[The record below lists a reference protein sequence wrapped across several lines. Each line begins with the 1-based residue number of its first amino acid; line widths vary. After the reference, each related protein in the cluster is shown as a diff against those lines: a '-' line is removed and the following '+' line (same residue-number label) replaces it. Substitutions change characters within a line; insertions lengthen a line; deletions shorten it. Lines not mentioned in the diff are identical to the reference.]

1 MPLRR
6 RRLLAAGALAA
17 LGLGAQAQQRAPAAR
32 VAVHDLDWRDRSRSR
47 DVPVRLYWPEDALG
61 EAPLLLFS
69 HGFGGERGHATW
81 LGRSLAAQG
90 VACAHAQHI
99 GSDYRVWLSGPLDW
113 GLRQLRG
120 EMTQER
126 LDRVLDM
133 QFMLERL
140 LQGEFG
146 QRIDQGRIAAAGHSL
161 GAQTALLMGGAQ
173 LPRERQPLRERRVGA
188 VVALGTAAFPGLD
201 TAALLRGLEVP
212 TLHVSTEEDK
222 TSMPGY
228 AAGIE
233 ERVAWYRAAGGPA
246 KSLAVFRTG
255 AHAIFNDA
263 APDHPVGA
271 AAADLVHA
279 FLRTLW
285 QGDAR
290 ALPAWRER
298 QGSFV
303 TRFETQGDLH
313 RIPSGV
319 RT

>member
-1 MPLRR
+1 MLLRR
-6 RRLLAAGALAA
+6 RQLLAAGGLAA
-17 LGLGAQAQQRAPAAR
+17 IGLGARAQPRAS
-32 VAVHDLDWRDRSRSR
+32 VHDLDWRDRSRSR
-47 DVPVRLYWPEDALG
+47 DVPVRLYWPQDALG
-61 EAPLLLFS
+61 EVPLLLFS
-69 HGFGGERGHATW
+69 HGFGGERGHASW
-81 LGRSLAAQG
+81 LGRRLSAQG
-90 VACAHAQHI
+90 IACAHVQHI

-133 QFMLERL
+133 QFTLDRL

-146 QRIDQGRIAAAGHSL
+146 TRIDQGRVAAAGHSL
-161 GAQTALLMGGAQ
+161 GAQTVLLMGGAS

-188 VVALGTAAFPGLD
+188 VVAIGTAAFPGFE

-212 TLHVSTEEDK
+212 SLHLTTEEDK

-233 ERVAWYRAAGGPA
+233 DRVAWYRAAGGPA
-246 KSLAVFRTG
+246 KALAVFRQG

-263 APDHPVGA
+263 GPEDPVGA
-271 AAADLVHA
+271 AAATLVQA
-279 FLRTLW
+279 FLRGLW

-298 QGSFV
+298 QGPSV